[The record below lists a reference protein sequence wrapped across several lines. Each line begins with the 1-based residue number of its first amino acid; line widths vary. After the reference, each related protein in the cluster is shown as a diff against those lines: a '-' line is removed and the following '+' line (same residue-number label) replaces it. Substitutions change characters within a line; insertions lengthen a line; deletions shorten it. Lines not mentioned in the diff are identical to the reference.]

1 MVSFNKAVGLDL
13 DLSNPDQWSRKVLDA
28 VIENAEFTLNKNE
41 FEAFPNVSKL
51 GLVASLESD
60 SGYENVEIIVDNG
73 IISVF
78 SEYEGNHWGIDFNQG
93 DEYDD
98 GDRVF

>member
-1 MVSFNKAVGLDL
+1 MNSLE
-13 DLSNPDQWSRKVLDA
+13 LSNPAQWNRKTLNS
-28 VIENAEFTLNKNE
+28 VIENAKFKLANKHDQ
-41 FEAFPNVSKL
+41 EAFPNISKL
-51 GLVASLESD
+51 GLVSSYK
-60 SGYENVEIIVDNG
+60 GVEIVVDNG

-78 SEYEGNHWGIDFNQG
+78 GEFNGNNWIIDFSQG